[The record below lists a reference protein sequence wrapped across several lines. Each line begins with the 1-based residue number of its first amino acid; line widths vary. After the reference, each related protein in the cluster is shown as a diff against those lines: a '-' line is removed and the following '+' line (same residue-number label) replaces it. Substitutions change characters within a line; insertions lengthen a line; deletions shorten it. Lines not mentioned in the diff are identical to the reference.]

1 MTQETIDTA
10 KSMLA
15 GGYNINQVAAML
27 VVDRLELSTALTE
40 KPKKVKIETEPLFPE
55 EPGL

>member
-1 MTQETIDTA
+1 MTQEIIEKA

-15 GGYNINQVAAML
+15 GGYNMNQIAAML
-27 VVDRLELSTALTE
+27 MVDRVALSTALIE
-40 KPKKVKIETEPLFPE
+40 KPKKVKTEPLFPE